1 MFFNIKR
8 INLCYTKNGDR
19 MNIIDIINKKR
30 KGEKLDY
37 QEIKY
42 AVDGF
47 IQGEILDSQMS
58 SLLMAIVIN
67 GMSDEETFAMTD
79 IMLKSGNIV
88 DLSSINGIKVDKHST
103 GGVGDKTSLIVVP
116 LVASCGVKVAKMSGR
131 SLGHTGG
138 TIDKLESIDGFDVN
152 LKEEDFI
159 KQVNEIGCAL
169 ISQTSELAP
178 ADKKIYAL
186 RDLTATVESIPL
198 IASSIMSKKLA
209 SGVDKIVIDVKVG
222 EDAFMKNLESAREL
236 AELMVKIGK
245 NSGKDTVCVLTN
257 MEEPLGN
264 YIGNALEVQEAI
276 KVLNNAGPKDLVEVV
291 ITLASIMVSLGKNVE
306 FDEAKKEVKANL
318 ENGKAYHKFKEMV
331 EYQNGNIDNIP
342 VSRHIFSCK
351 SSKTGFI
358 TEINAY
364 KLGMIERRMNA
375 NRFNQEGL
383 IDSTVGFVLNKK
395 VGDYVLENE
404 EIIKVYLNS
413 NDVNVKEILD
423 CFEIQDSSVPALPL
437 IYEIIK

>member
-1 MFFNIKR
+1 
-8 INLCYTKNGDR
+8 

-30 KGEKLDY
+30 KGENLTCD
-37 QEIKY
+37 EIKF

-47 IQGEILDSQMS
+47 VNGSILDSQMS

-67 GMSDEETFAMTD
+67 GMSDEETFYITD
-79 IMLKSGNIV
+79 VMLESGDTV
-88 DLSSINGIKVDKHST
+88 DLSKIDGIKVDKHST

-152 LKEEDFI
+152 LKEDDFV

-169 ISQTSELAP
+169 ISQTGELAP

-222 EDAFMKNLESAREL
+222 EDAFMKDLESAREL
-236 AELMVKIGK
+236 AKLMVKIGK
-245 NSGKDTVCVLTN
+245 NKGKDTVCVLTN

-264 YIGNALEVQEAI
+264 YVGNALEVHEAI
-276 KVLNNAGPKDLVEVV
+276 QVLNNNGPKDLVEVV
-291 ITLASIMVSLGKNVE
+291 ITLASIMVSLGKNIE
-306 FDEAKKEVKANL
+306 FDEAKKEVKTNL
-318 ENGKAYHKFKEMV
+318 ENGNAYRKFKEML
-331 EYQNGNIDNIP
+331 EYQHGNIENIP
-342 VSRHIFSCK
+342 ISKHVFSCK

-383 IDSTVGFVLNKK
+383 IDATVGFILNKK

-404 EIIKVYLNS
+404 ELIKVYLNS
-413 NDVNVKEILD
+413 NDVSVKEILD
-423 CFEIQDSSVPALPL
+423 CFEIQDSSVEALPL